1 MAFFFANSVEIVE
14 MHKMKSELHLYS
26 NDVYQMPDRGI
37 CMFMC
42 TPEDIGQGP
51 LDAFIRLSI
60 VFRLSDLFCQGIK
73 NFNSRITYQI
83 HT

>member
-14 MHKMKSELHLYS
+14 MHKMKSELCIQMMS
-26 NDVYQMPDRGI
+26 IPMPDRGI
-37 CMFMC
+37 CIFMC